1 MILLEKTEMDHLYLN
16 FLGFGV
22 QINFENNDL
31 LKRLTKDFS
40 YFVSNNKKEVSLVID
55 FFWREPKELKIPESK
70 STRQTHLCIS
80 YDFKNLRYIDY
91 HGKVRCLFDFDQ
103 EKADLYSM
111 NLEKS
116 HEVLYLLILS
126 RVGKALDLAG
136 LHRIHSFGVFYRQ
149 SIALGIMPSKCG
161 KSTLLKSLLSDDEI
175 ELISDDTPLVDR
187 FGNIHA
193 FPIRLGAESEI
204 SSDMEIIDPD
214 QNLYTL
220 DREYWGK
227 KYLLSVEGLKNS
239 IFKNQKSKK
248 IYLFFGVRYSGEQ
261 GKLIKVSNFYAA
273 KKLFYDC
280 VIGFGLP
287 IVIEYF
293 WERGTVDFLK
303 KSKIALSRAF
313 ACLNLLMKSESYE
326 IQLGSDLEFN
336 QKLIKQKMRST
347 S

>member
-1 MILLEKTEMDHLYLN
+1 MFLLEKTEMDHLYLN

-22 QINFENNDL
+22 QINCENIDL

-40 YFVSNNKKEVSLVID
+40 YFVSSKKGSEDLVID
-55 FFWREPKELKIPESK
+55 FFWKDPKELKIPESK
-70 STRQTHLCIS
+70 SSRQTHLCIS

-91 HGKVRCLFDFDQ
+91 HGKVRSLFDFGQ
-103 EKADLYSM
+103 EKAKLFSL

-136 LHRIHSFGVFYRQ
+136 LHRIHSFGVFYRG

-161 KSTLLKSLLSDDEI
+161 KSTLLKSLLSDDDV
-175 ELISDDTPLVDR
+175 ELVSDDTPLVDR

-204 SSDMEIIDPD
+204 SQDMEIIDPD
-214 QNLYTL
+214 KNLYIL
-220 DREYWGK
+220 DREFWGK
-227 KYLLSVEGLKNS
+227 KYLLSVDGLKNR
-239 IFKNQKSKK
+239 IFKNQKSKR
-248 IYLFFGVRYSGEQ
+248 IYLFFGVRYSGAQ
-261 GKLIKVSNFYAA
+261 GKLIKVSKFYAA
-273 KKLFYDC
+273 RRLFFDC

-293 WERGTVDFLK
+293 WERGTEDFFR

-313 ACLNLLMKSESYE
+313 ACMNLLLKSESYE
-326 IQLGSDLEFN
+326 IQLGSDLNFN
-336 QKLIKQKMRST
+336 QKLIKEKLRST